1 MLLGDKA
8 NCFEPIKAYK
18 IISLVSFSIRLEHT
32 KNTLQEVCLNEPQNP
47 AKIDFSS

>member
-18 IISLVSFSIRLEHT
+18 LKSFQLLELGFETIRQISLSF
-32 KNTLQEVCLNEPQNP
+32 N
-47 AKIDFSS
+47 